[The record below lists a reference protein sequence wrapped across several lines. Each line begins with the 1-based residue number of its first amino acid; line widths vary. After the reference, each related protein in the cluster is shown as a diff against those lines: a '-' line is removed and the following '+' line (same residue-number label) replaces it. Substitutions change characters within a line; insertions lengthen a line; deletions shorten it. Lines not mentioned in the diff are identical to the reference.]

1 MKHEVAHVP
10 IERKVVLTIP
20 EAAEYSNIG
29 QNVIS
34 TLLKSPGCPFVL
46 FVGCKK
52 MVQRKE
58 FENFISGVSIIEK

>member
-34 TLLKSPGCPFVL
+34 TLLKSPGC
-46 FVGCKK
+46 
-52 MVQRKE
+52 
-58 FENFISGVSIIEK
+58 IELRIPAVIRLVVT